1 MPPDRNPVFWGKTM
15 TADQVRSIEIH
26 GYAIVSDDDM
36 IAAADGL
43 TPVSLRNE
51 KDWEYYQRAKAR
63 SALVVFARHSHEL
76 EPNVSGNPRLVV
88 SQRAAGLER
97 RADAWW
103 WNPAKTGWDA
113 VAKLLP
119 SGGEV
124 AVCGGQGA
132 FDLFLD
138 IGYDAFHLSRAH
150 GVRLPGGR
158 AVFSACERGVAA
170 EAVLAQ
176 AGLSLSE
183 TIPLDPHHGVEMK
196 VWRKRAG

>member
-1 MPPDRNPVFWGKTM
+1 M
-15 TADQVRSIEIH
+15 TADQSRPIEIH

-36 IAAADGL
+36 IADADGL

-51 KDWEYYQRAKAR
+51 ADWRYYQNAQAR
-63 SALVVFARHSHEL
+63 SALIVFARHSHEF
-76 EPNVSGNPRLVV
+76 EPNVRGEPRLVI
-88 SQRAAGLER
+88 SQRAAGIEK

-103 WNPAKTGWDA
+103 WNPAQASWD
-113 VAKLLP
+113 VVRKMLP

-132 FDLFLD
+132 FDLFLN

-158 AVFSACERGVAA
+158 AVFSACDRGVSA
-170 EAVLAQ
+170 EAVLDR
-176 AGLSLSE
+176 AGLSVSD
-183 TIPLDPHHGVEMK
+183 TIALDPDRGVEMK
-196 VWRKRAG
+196 VWRRLAG

>member
-1 MPPDRNPVFWGKTM
+1 M
-15 TADQVRSIEIH
+15 TADQVRPIEIH

-51 KDWEYYQRAKAR
+51 KDWEYYQRAMAR
-63 SALVVFARHSHEL
+63 SALVVFARHSHEF
-76 EPNVSGNPRLVV
+76 EPNVTGNLRLVI
-88 SQRAAGLER
+88 SQRLAGLEK

-103 WNPAKTGWDA
+103 WNPAETGWD
-113 VAKLLP
+113 VIAKLLP

-138 IGYDAFHLSRAH
+138 IGYDAFHMSRAH

-158 AVFSACERGVAA
+158 AVFSTCERGVAA

-183 TIPLDPHHGVEMK
+183 TIPLDPDHGVEMK

>member
-1 MPPDRNPVFWGKTM
+1 M
-15 TADQVRSIEIH
+15 TADQIRPIEIH

-51 KDWEYYQRAKAR
+51 ADWSYYQSAQAR
-63 SALVVFARHSHEL
+63 SALIVFGRHSHEF
-76 EPNVSGNPRLVV
+76 EPNVRGERRLVI
-88 SQRAAGLER
+88 SQGAGGIEK

-103 WNPAKTGWDA
+103 WNPAHASWDVVRKM
-113 VAKLLP
+113 VAP
-119 SGGEV
+119 GGEV

-132 FDLFLD
+132 FDLFLN

-158 AVFSACERGVAA
+158 AVFSACDRGVSA
-170 EAVLAQ
+170 EAVLDR
-176 AGLSLSE
+176 AGLRVSE
-183 TIPLDPHHGVEMK
+183 TIPLDPDHGVGMK
-196 VWRKRAG
+196 VWRRRAG

>member
-1 MPPDRNPVFWGKTM
+1 M
-15 TADQVRSIEIH
+15 TADQSRPIEIH

-51 KDWEYYQRAKAR
+51 ADWRYYQNAQAR
-63 SALVVFARHSHEL
+63 SALIVFGRHSHEF
-76 EPNVSGNPRLVV
+76 EPNVRGERRLVI
-88 SQRAAGLER
+88 SQGAGGIEK

-103 WNPAKTGWDA
+103 WNPDHASWDVVRKM
-113 VAKLLP
+113 VAP
-119 SGGEV
+119 GGEV

-132 FDLFLD
+132 FDLFLG

-158 AVFSACERGVAA
+158 AVFSACDRGVSA
-170 EAVLAQ
+170 EAVLAR
-176 AGLSLSE
+176 AGLRVSE
-183 TIPLDPHHGVEMK
+183 TIALDPDHGVEMK
-196 VWRKRAG
+196 VWRRPAG